1 MLQGFE
7 QGVMSL
13 AHTLPLELFVFIAS
27 FIEEVV
33 APVPS
38 AAVLLITGT
47 LAAVQGRTVIE
58 LIPLIVIAATGKT
71 LGAIIVYHF
80 SHHLSRIVFG
90 RFGSWFRV
98 SDDEIRALGSRVT
111 GSVRDYFIFTAFRAL
126 PILPS
131 SVVSVGCGM
140 IKIPIRLFL
149 VTTLLGTIVRD
160 SIFIYAGYQ
169 GTEFLTAILNQSVS
183 IESFVQMGLV
193 CLVALIFV
201 YIYWHR
207 RKSKS
212 VLPVID

>member
-1 MLQGFE
+1 MA
-7 QGVMSL
+7 L
-13 AHTLPLELFVFIAS
+13 AHTLPLELFVFVAS
-27 FIEEVV
+27 FIEEVI

-38 AAVLLITGT
+38 AAVLLVTGT
-47 LAAVQGRTVIE
+47 LAAVQERSVIE
-58 LIPLIVIAATGKT
+58 LIPLILIAAAGKT
-71 LGAIIVYHF
+71 IGAIIVYHF

-98 SDDEIRALGSRVT
+98 SDAEIQALGSRVT

-140 IKIPIRLFL
+140 LKIPIRLFL

-169 GTEFLTAILNQSVS
+169 GTEFLTAILNESVS
-183 IESFVQMGLV
+183 IESFVQM
-193 CLVALIFV
+193 ALITLVGLLFI
-201 YIYWHR
+201 YIYWRR
-207 RKSKS
+207 RKNKS
-212 VLPVID
+212 VLTVID